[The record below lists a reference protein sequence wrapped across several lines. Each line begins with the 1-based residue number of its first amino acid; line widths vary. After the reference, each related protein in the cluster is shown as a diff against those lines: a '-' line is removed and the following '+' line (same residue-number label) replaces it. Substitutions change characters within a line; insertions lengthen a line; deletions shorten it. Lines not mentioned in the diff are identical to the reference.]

1 MNVRQVGKKIKSFG
15 NVKKITNAMQLVSAV
30 KMRKAQLAATEGR
43 PYQEL
48 LEEAIHNLTA
58 KGDAVESVYLTK
70 ASEKNT
76 KKLMIVVTSNK
87 GLCGSFNFNLIRAI
101 AKDVNKEN
109 AFLTIGKKGTG
120 LISHLGGSVVA
131 DFSSLNLLDSVSAV
145 FQLALDGYLKGTY
158 GEVVLVYNKFISTLK
173 SEPVVKTI
181 LPVSMKGTHDDK
193 DVMSADYMVEPSPQT
208 VLDALLKS
216 FIEEQIRF
224 AIVESEAGEHSARM
238 VAMKNATDNASNV
251 IYNLTLLKNKLRQ
264 QSITY
269 ELLDMITAKE
279 SVEAN

>member
-30 KMRKAQLAATEGR
+30 KMKKAQLAAQDGR

-48 LEEAIHNLTA
+48 LEEAIHNLTK
-58 KGDAVESVYLTK
+58 KGGAVESVYLTK
-70 ASEKNT
+70 PNDKNT

-87 GLCGSFNFNLIRAI
+87 GLCGAFNFNLIRSI
-101 AKDVNKEN
+101 QKDIQKDST
-109 AFLTIGKKGTG
+109 FITIGKKGTV
-120 LISHLGGSVVA
+120 LISHLGGSVLA
-131 DFSSLNLLDSVSAV
+131 DFSSSSLLDSVSAV

-158 GEVVLVYNKFISTLK
+158 SEVVLVYNKFISTLK

-181 LPVSMKGTHDDK
+181 LPVSIKGTHDDK
-193 DVMSADYMVEPSPQT
+193 NVMEADYTVEPSPQV

-238 VAMKNATDNASNV
+238 VAMKNATDNAANV

-279 SVEAN
+279 SVESN